1 MKEWGAR
8 RRRDRRAAGGEDA
21 MTTGDAEKYIAALAR
36 LCDGPDY
43 EGAGVPTDH
52 PYAYSHGKKGAW
64 VYARSTAGLFVAV
77 MCEAANLPT
86 CSKSIARHLAVKRNP
101 DAVVTAGRLRGWLGG
116 LAAGGFA
123 LARFGYTVFEIKQL
137 SASLNM
143 PFINDGDVAH
153 VHAPVADFYR
163 VDRMRRRYY
172 IVGLRWRVS
181 SHPREY
187 SLDNPLPVPFTTIP
201 DFIEHA
207 TNGAD

>member
-1 MKEWGAR
+1 
-8 RRRDRRAAGGEDA
+8 

-43 EGAGVPTDH
+43 EGAGVPTDR
-52 PYAYSHGKKGAW
+52 PYAYSHGKRGAW

-123 LARFGYTVFEIKQL
+123 LARFGYTVFDAGQL
-137 SASLNM
+137 ASALDM
-143 PFINDGDVAH
+143 PFIADPDAAH
-153 VHAPVADFYR
+153 VHAPVEEFYR
-163 VDRMRRRYY
+163 VDRMRRRGY
-172 IVGLRWRVS
+172 VNGERWRVS
-181 SHPREY
+181 FYPVEY
-187 SLDNPLPVPFTTIP
+187 SLQSPLPVRFTEIP
-201 DFIEHA
+201 DFLEHA
-207 TNGAD
+207 RGGAA